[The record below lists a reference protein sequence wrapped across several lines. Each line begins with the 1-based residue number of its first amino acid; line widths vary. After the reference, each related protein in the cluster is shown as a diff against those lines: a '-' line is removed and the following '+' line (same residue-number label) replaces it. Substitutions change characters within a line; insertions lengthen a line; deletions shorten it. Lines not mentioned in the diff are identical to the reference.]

1 MLTSLSLS
9 FPTCNKGA
17 SDRHVLYEDERP
29 WLEQGLSGARGG
41 LSDLRS
47 AVPSPVLVCGLLGT
61 GLHRRCVAAEQSFI
75 CV

>member
-9 FPTCNKGA
+9 FPTYNKGA

-41 LSDLRS
+41 LSDFQVS
-47 AVPSPVLVCGLLGT
+47 GPQSCPGLWT
-61 GLHRRCVAAEQSFI
+61 VRDWVAQE
-75 CV
+75 VRGG